1 MDPTFDYT
9 LRIEF
14 ERCNLKDLQEILKIL
29 YNSPEESQKD
39 ILELA
44 EHIIVRIN
52 DIGYDLKLKIYKK
65 FCEFVYDLFNV
76 LKKIKA
82 EQQVLEMH
90 RTFNQYIKGEPISP
104 IVDAPD
110 SPVTVKP
117 PKIMQ
122 KVKRM
127 VKRED

>member
-39 ILELA
+39 ILEMA
-44 EHIIVRIN
+44 DHIIIRIKE
-52 DIGYDLKLKIYKK
+52 IGYDLKLKIYNR
-65 FCEFVYDLFNV
+65 FCSFIKDLFNV
-76 LKKIKA
+76 LKKIRA
-82 EQQVLEMH
+82 ERHVLEIH
-90 RTFNQYIKGEPISP
+90 KTFNHYIQGEPISP

-122 KVKRM
+122 KVKRAIRR
-127 VKRED
+127 KD